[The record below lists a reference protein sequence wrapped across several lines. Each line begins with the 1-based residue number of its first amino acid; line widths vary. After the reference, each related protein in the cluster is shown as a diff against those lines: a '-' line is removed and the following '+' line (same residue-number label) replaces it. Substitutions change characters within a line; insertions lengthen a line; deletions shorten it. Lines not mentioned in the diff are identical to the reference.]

1 MKLKKILENCSS
13 KFIRNN
19 DKNINI
25 EGISTNSTEMKNNYI
40 FGAIKG
46 KNFNGENF
54 INSFSKYKDV
64 VIVISKRSNVDKD
77 IKNKFNIIIVSNVRS
92 FISDIAKIVYKNQID
107 EIIAV
112 TGTNGKTSVA
122 DYTRQIWEQNKLK
135 ASSIGT
141 LGIIYNDQKINSY
154 LTTPQSIDLQKALS
168 KLSKNGC
175 KKVIVEASSI
185 GIDQNRLFPIKFN
198 KIAFTNFSRDHL
210 DYHESMTKYL
220 NSKLKLFKNHSKE
233 GTIAILN
240 SDDPKTKTFAEI
252 CSKKKI
258 KILDYGENASFLRII
273 SIKKKNNK
281 YFVTIKLKDSKYLL
295 KLNFNSSFE
304 IYNVY

>member
-154 LTTPQSIDLQKALS
+154 LTTPQSIDLQKAIS

-175 KKVIVEASSI
+175 KKVVVEASSI

-220 NSKLKLFKNHSKE
+220 NSIVILFLNHSNE

-258 KILDYGENASFLRII
+258 KIID
-273 SIKKKNNK
+273 
-281 YFVTIKLKDSKYLL
+281 
-295 KLNFNSSFE
+295 
-304 IYNVY
+304 